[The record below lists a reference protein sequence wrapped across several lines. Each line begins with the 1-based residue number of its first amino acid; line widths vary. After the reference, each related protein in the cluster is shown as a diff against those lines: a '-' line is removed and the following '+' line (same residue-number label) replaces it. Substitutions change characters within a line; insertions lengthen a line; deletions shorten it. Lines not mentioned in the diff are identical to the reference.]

1 MSMPQVLATVK
12 EALLDPDV
20 GFTAAIEALAEPSGA
35 VVRADFTLL
44 DWALSGTPSPTTAPN
59 IMVRPRRWQPT
70 ANAAEVGHRD
80 ASVEIEIGYE
90 YFGAESDD
98 IQDNVTLASV
108 AIAKVVD
115 ALRDF
120 SDATQGTIVTV
131 VDPISYDY
139 GQFTGPTSHGFLATI
154 TLLERSTT

>member
-20 GFTAAIEALAEPSGA
+20 GFTAAIEALA
-35 VVRADFTLL
+35 
-44 DWALSGTPSPTTAPN
+44 
-59 IMVRPRRWQPT
+59 
-70 ANAAEVGHRD
+70 D